1 MKDKDVKSKCR
12 NRLCFIPMILV
23 ALFLANC
30 QDDEAKMVFDPGI
43 PVQITGFSPDTGGA
57 GTQLVISGRNFGTEK
72 ELIKVMVGKP
82 PLSEVT
88 EIIFMPLLLP
98 VRIPDGFMWRLEQKD
113 R

>member
-57 GTQLVISGRNFGTEK
+57 GTQLVISGRN
-72 ELIKVMVGKP
+72 
-82 PLSEVT
+82 
-88 EIIFMPLLLP
+88 
-98 VRIPDGFMWRLEQKD
+98 LEQK
-113 R
+113 RNLLRLW

>member
-43 PVQITGFSPDTGGA
+43 PVQITGFSPDTGYLYGYP
-57 GTQLVISGRNFGTEK
+57 GIPGGRVLNWSLV
-72 ELIKVMVGKP
+72 VG
-82 PLSEVT
+82 
-88 EIIFMPLLLP
+88 I
-98 VRIPDGFMWRLEQKD
+98 LEQK
-113 R
+113 RNLLRLW

>member
-43 PVQITGFSPDTGGA
+43 PVQITGFSPDTGGRVLNWS
-57 GTQLVISGRNFGTEK
+57 LV
-72 ELIKVMVGKP
+72 VG
-82 PLSEVT
+82 
-88 EIIFMPLLLP
+88 I
-98 VRIPDGFMWRLEQKD
+98 LEQK
-113 R
+113 RNLLRLW

>member
-43 PVQITGFSPDTGGA
+43 PVQS
-57 GTQLVISGRNFGTEK
+57 LV
-72 ELIKVMVGKP
+72 VG
-82 PLSEVT
+82 
-88 EIIFMPLLLP
+88 I
-98 VRIPDGFMWRLEQKD
+98 LEQK
-113 R
+113 RNLLRLW